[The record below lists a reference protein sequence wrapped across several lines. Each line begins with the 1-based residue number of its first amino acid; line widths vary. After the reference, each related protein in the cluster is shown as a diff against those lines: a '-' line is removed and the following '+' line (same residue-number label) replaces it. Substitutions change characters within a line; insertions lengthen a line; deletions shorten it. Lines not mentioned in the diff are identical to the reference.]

1 MPASEALE
9 LEQLEEVIR
18 RAQRREPEAFDA
30 LIDAYSRRIYGYL
43 YRLTGRRS
51 VAEDLMQEVFVRV
64 VRTIDQYTHDGRFD
78 GWIFRIATNLVRD
91 RVRKA
96 KRRSAVKSESSI
108 RDEAGE
114 SAEVLAQAVD
124 VNGELPDAAMERAEQ
139 LDRMQE
145 AIAQLPEA
153 EREVICMRHFSQMS
167 FKEIAREMGTPLGT
181 ALARG
186 HRGLARL
193 RELMET

>member
-1 MPASEALE
+1 MLAKPMDVHPIDDL
-9 LEQLEEVIR
+9 IR
-18 RAQRREPEAFDA
+18 RAQRREPEAYDA
-30 LIDAYSRRIYGYL
+30 LIDAYSRRLYGYL
-43 YRLTGRRS
+43 YRLTGSRAAS
-51 VAEDLMQEVFVRV
+51 EDLLQEVFVRV

-91 RVRKA
+91 RVRKSQ
-96 KRRSAVKSESSI
+96 RRSAVQSESSI
-108 RDEAGE
+108 RDGDDTSGGILSHAADERGVGPEEA
-114 SAEVLAQAVD
+114 LD
-124 VNGELPDAAMERAEQ
+124 RAEQ

-167 FKEIAREMGTPLGT
+167 FKEIAEEMGTPLGT
-181 ALARG
+181 ALARA

-193 RELMET
+193 RELMEE